1 MGTVRPRNNYGAIL
15 DAGKLKAF
23 TYNMHDVHVVRGL
36 ELSQVRLLAELSR
49 ANGITSAASNIGLS
63 QSAASHALAKLRKQL
78 GDPLFLRTGNGLRP
92 TPYGQRVGLAA
103 REALEVLV
111 TGLASNRPFEPRTA
125 TRTFSCYM
133 SDVGMM
139 VMLPSLMTYMKK
151 HAPGSSVRSAPI
163 PLINPGSSLSSGDV
177 DVAVGF
183 FDNLSSGFVQ
193 RFLFRERY
201 VCIVRSGH
209 AGFRGGMSVAAFK
222 NVEHAMAD
230 ATGMAHAVID
240 RSLEKHKIPRT
251 IALRVPGFQ
260 MLPAIVANSD
270 LVAII
275 PGRLADTYGRHL
287 PIKVLPTPI
296 PMHRAGDLGPDP
308 HLPRA
313 ADGALPGRG
322 QRQALLVETIHG
334 MSTVKALALEPRRR
348 RAWEE
353 RVARRRPTCRSRSG
367 RSRRSRRPA
376 PAAGEADA
384 GRRSSRSARSTC
396 STGGI
401 TVGALVAFQMLSEP
415 RLRAAGAARLAD
427 PRVPGDRALG
437 PHAGRGH
444 EPRAEPRR
452 RERGLRPHVRGAITF
467 DEVSLL
473 LRRRRAACSTVGF
486 SLPAGTFVGI
496 VGRSGSGKTTITRLI
511 QGLLPAAGGRVRI
524 DGVNVRELD
533 LPHLRRSSASSCR
546 RPSCSAARC
555 ATTSPPR
562 ARGDA

>member
-163 PLINPGSSLSSGDV
+163 PLINPGGSLSSGDV

-183 FDNLSSGFVQ
+183 FDNLSSGFLQ

-209 AGFRGGMSVAAFK
+209 AGFRGGMSVEVLQEGRAR
-222 NVEHAMAD
+222 NGRRNWH
-230 ATGMAHAVID
+230 GPRGD
-240 RSLEKHKIPRT
+240 RSQLGKT
-251 IALRVPGFQ
+251 Q
-260 MLPAIVANSD
+260 DPADHCVARPWFPD
-270 LVAII
+270 AA
-275 PGRLADTYGRHL
+275 GHRRQFRLGGH
-287 PIKVLPTPI
+287 
-296 PMHRAGDLGPDP
+296 HS
-308 HLPRA
+308 RA
-313 ADGALPGRG
+313 ACGH
-322 QRQALLVETIHG
+322 I
-334 MSTVKALALEPRRR
+334 
-348 RAWEE
+348 
-353 RVARRRPTCRSRSG
+353 
-367 RSRRSRRPA
+367 RPA
-376 PAAGEADA
+376 PANQGSADA
-384 GRRSSRSARSTC
+384 YTNAGFRRSALLARTLSSRSASSLVST
-396 STGGI
+396 SVRR
-401 TVGALVAFQMLSEP
+401 TV
-415 RLRAAGAARLAD
+415 
-427 PRVPGDRALG
+427 
-437 PHAGRGH
+437 
-444 EPRAEPRR
+444 
-452 RERGLRPHVRGAITF
+452 
-467 DEVSLL
+467 
-473 LRRRRAACSTVGF
+473 
-486 SLPAGTFVGI
+486 
-496 VGRSGSGKTTITRLI
+496 
-511 QGLLPAAGGRVRI
+511 
-524 DGVNVRELD
+524 
-533 LPHLRRSSASSCR
+533 
-546 RPSCSAARC
+546 
-555 ATTSPPR
+555 
-562 ARGDA
+562 

>member
-49 ANGITSAASNIGLS
+49 ANGITSAASSIGLS

-139 VMLPSLMTYMKK
+139 VMLPSLVTYMKK
-151 HAPGSSVRSAPI
+151 HAPGSNVRSAPI
-163 PLINPGSSLSSGDV
+163 PLINPGGSLISGDV

-209 AGFRGGMSVAAFK
+209 AGFRGGMSVEAFK
-222 NVEHAMAD
+222 KVEHAMAD

-240 RSLEKHKIPRT
+240 RSLEKHKIART

-296 PMHRAGDLGPDP
+296 PMPAFDVRLFWHERYHHDPPHRWF
-308 HLPRA
+308 
-313 ADGALPGRG
+313 
-322 QRQALLVETIHG
+322 RQVFVELF
-334 MSTVKALALEPRRR
+334 KE
-348 RAWEE
+348 
-353 RVARRRPTCRSRSG
+353 
-367 RSRRSRRPA
+367 
-376 PAAGEADA
+376 
-384 GRRSSRSARSTC
+384 
-396 STGGI
+396 
-401 TVGALVAFQMLSEP
+401 
-415 RLRAAGAARLAD
+415 
-427 PRVPGDRALG
+427 
-437 PHAGRGH
+437 
-444 EPRAEPRR
+444 
-452 RERGLRPHVRGAITF
+452 
-467 DEVSLL
+467 
-473 LRRRRAACSTVGF
+473 
-486 SLPAGTFVGI
+486 
-496 VGRSGSGKTTITRLI
+496 
-511 QGLLPAAGGRVRI
+511 
-524 DGVNVRELD
+524 N
-533 LPHLRRSSASSCR
+533 
-546 RPSCSAARC
+546 
-555 ATTSPPR
+555 R
-562 ARGDA
+562 AR